1 MCDFIIVTL
10 SDFLETYYSNSKQM
24 DIVNN
29 YLDLNNHF
37 YSILLSIQCIQF
49 IQCDIEMINI
59 HLQNVCQLCIVLST

>member
-59 HLQNVCQLCIVLST
+59 HLQNFCQLCIVLST